1 MSREATFR
9 EYIAQTLE
17 PQAFKTGRQLLE
29 SGYFNNR
36 WIRMSALDAME
47 IQRAF
52 DKADEI
58 MAVIHDLRATEA
70 QMRAGCLALHEA
82 DESGASIWAT
92 CNLVYDAMRK
102 GL

>member
-1 MSREATFR
+1 MSREATLR

-52 DKADEI
+52 DKADE
-58 MAVIHDLRATEA
+58 
-70 QMRAGCLALHEA
+70 
-82 DESGASIWAT
+82 SGASAWAT
-92 CNLVYDAMRK
+92 CNLVYDAMRR